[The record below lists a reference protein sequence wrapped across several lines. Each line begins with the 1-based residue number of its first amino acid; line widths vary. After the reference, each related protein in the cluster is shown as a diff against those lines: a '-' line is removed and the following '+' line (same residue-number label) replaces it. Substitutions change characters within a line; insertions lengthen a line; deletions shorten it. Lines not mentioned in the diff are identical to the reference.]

1 MEVEPEQ
8 RPAEEGDADQEDEE
22 DAGPPPNNTIRVNN
36 LNEKVKGKVLK
47 NSLRAV
53 FKQFGDI
60 LDIVAMDSVRCIA
73 VRHIACSFDHR

>member
-1 MEVEPEQ
+1 M
-8 RPAEEGDADQEDEE
+8 
-22 DAGPPPNNTIRVNN
+22 NN

-47 NSLRAV
+47 NSLKAV

-73 VRHIACSFDHR
+73 VRHIACGFDHRLDS